1 GEVGLEVGRGDGQ
14 GAEGADGATVAD
26 VDPLGRGDPAARAGA
41 ARRAVDLPA
50 LRAAL
55 PAQTALA
62 DLAQE
67 LGLRAGRGVLVLE
80 VGRRDDAL
88 HGVRVAHP
96 RSSGS
101 KHLMSAI
108 SPRVS
113 AAQRGR
119 TRRPVRT
126 RDSLGASSA
135 WRIAVSA
142 PSRRISA
149 QAKGRASGCF
159 ARGAATHDQ
168 VVTTPPGPTGTKP
181 GSVAAP
187 VSGSCSCGGQS
198 TRPVAVRLPTRR
210 RARSSAKKRPSTR
223 PTERRGASATPGRGA
238 GAGGGGHPPPG

>member
-1 GEVGLEVGRGDGQ
+1 PLLARAPHGLHAHADADLRGLALLEQADEGNVRAVEDDVGGAVGELDFDVLRGDAHD
-14 GAEGADGATVAD
+14 AEGADGATVAD
-26 VDPLGRGDPAARAGA
+26 VDPLGGGDPAARAGA

-113 AAQRGR
+113 
-119 TRRPVRT
+119 
-126 RDSLGASSA
+126 
-135 WRIAVSA
+135 
-142 PSRRISA
+142 
-149 QAKGRASGCF
+149 
-159 ARGAATHDQ
+159 
-168 VVTTPPGPTGTKP
+168 
-181 GSVAAP
+181 
-187 VSGSCSCGGQS
+187 
-198 TRPVAVRLPTRR
+198 
-210 RARSSAKKRPSTR
+210 
-223 PTERRGASATPGRGA
+223 
-238 GAGGGGHPPPG
+238 